1 MKALMGK
8 LASRI
13 RRDNK
18 GREELRKVIANQLD
32 SQEITLSDGTT
43 YIISRTNP
51 KTSDSSK
58 HAEPA

>member
-18 GREELRKVIANQLD
+18 GREELRKVIASQLD
-32 SQEITLSDGTT
+32 NQEITLSDGTK

-51 KTSDSSK
+51 KTSDSRQ

>member
-13 RRDNK
+13 RRDTK
-18 GREELRKVIANQLD
+18 GREALRKVIASQLD
-32 SQEITLSDGTT
+32 DQEITLSDGTT

-51 KTSDSSK
+51 KTSDSHQ